1 MILFCG
7 YFWESRE
14 KYILIQKL
22 KNVKNW
28 FPRLWCADFG
38 KSETV
43 VGHILQSEAPSRH
56 LKYGLTGQAAKHVFM
71 DISQTFNHFVSDA
84 NKHVEFCQIW
94 HVKLNLYK

>member
-1 MILFCG
+1 MNFTTIWGSMILFCG

-28 FPRLWCADFG
+28 FKRLWCADFG

-43 VGHILQSEAPSRH
+43 VGHILQSGMIKAF
-56 LKYGLTGQAAKHVFM
+56 GLIECLLLT
-71 DISQTFNHFVSDA
+71 QTNGP
-84 NKHVEFCQIW
+84 
-94 HVKLNLYK
+94 LNDLI